1 MWIYVQR
8 TGRLLAQNGSLLA
21 VGYAGHAE
29 GKNNPAMQDVHNVGP
44 LPCGGYTLCAP
55 VDTHAHGPYVLFLT
69 PDLTNQMFGRTVFRI
84 HGEKLALPPGSA
96 SEGCIIL
103 PHAARVQMW
112 ESGDHRLRVISGLAA
127 TVQ

>member
-1 MWIYVQR
+1 MWVYVQR
-8 TGRLLAQNGSLLA
+8 TGRLLAQNGSLLT

-29 GKNNPAMQDVHNVGP
+29 GKNNPAAQEVHNVGP

-55 VDTHAHGPYVLFLT
+55 VDTDKHGPYVLWLT
-69 PDLTNQMFGRTVFRI
+69 PDTANQMFGRVSFGV

-103 PHAARVQMW
+103 PRWARERMW